1 MANVM
6 VYECETYDLKEEQLM
21 MSASLHLRLSVV
33 CGHQQRPTIRV
44 D

>member
-1 MANVM
+1 MANVSIF
-6 VYECETYDLKEEQLM
+6 EFGTYDLKEEQLM